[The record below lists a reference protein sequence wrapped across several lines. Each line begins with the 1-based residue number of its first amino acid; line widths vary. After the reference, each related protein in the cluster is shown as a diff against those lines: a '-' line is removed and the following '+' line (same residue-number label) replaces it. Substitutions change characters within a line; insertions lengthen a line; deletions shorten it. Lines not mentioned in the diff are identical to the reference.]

1 MCCVWRGRDSN
12 PPKKQNNEMGKKFSN
27 KSPTAT
33 AVAHAYQG
41 HHWRLKS
48 SYAFCSDCIHLL
60 VIYFSPS

>member
-12 PPKKQNNEMGKKFSN
+12 PPKKQNNEWIENNNNSN

-41 HHWRLKS
+41 HRWRLKS
-48 SYAFCSDCIHLL
+48 S
-60 VIYFSPS
+60 